1 MDERMES
8 DGVIPVRPSLACA
21 LVALAAIWLA
31 ACPLAVCQGAPPG
44 PIHTDPNAPPEQIP
58 ERPKNTIRVQANEV
72 VAPVTVTDKNGEMI
86 LNLKQRDFHVFEDGV
101 EQPVEHFGLGG
112 QPLSIVLVV
121 ETSKR
126 VEPLKPAVQKSGII
140 FAQPVIGQ
148 TAEAAIVEYDD
159 SVRVLERFTTD
170 PESLQGTINH
180 LETGGAGARL
190 YDAMQRGISLLE
202 ERPEGQRRIL
212 LVVGES
218 TDTGSESTLGQVL
231 RRAQIANVTIYSV
244 GLSTTAAMWKS
255 KPEDRPAQ
263 LPPLP
268 TGDQRQDEVNREMQN
283 GGANLMDMALWLLQ
297 TGKNAIGA
305 NSLAV
310 ASQSTGGLHIGT
322 MKDRA
327 IQNAMDAIGG
337 ELHAQYTIG
346 YTPSPDQRGGY
357 HEIKVTVDKAGV
369 NVRTRPGYYLADAG
383 S

>member
-1 MDERMES
+1 MHRL
-8 DGVIPVRPSLACA
+8 LACA
-21 LVALAAIWLA
+21 SVALAAVWLA
-31 ACPLAVCQGAPPG
+31 VSPAAMCQGAPAG
-44 PIHTDPNAPPEQIP
+44 PIRTDPNVPPEQIP

-86 LNLKQRDFHVFEDGV
+86 LNLKQQDFHVFEDGI

-121 ETSKR
+121 ETSLR
-126 VEPLKPAVQKSGII
+126 IAPLMPAVQKSGII

-148 TAEAAIVEYDD
+148 TAEAAIIEYDD

-180 LETGGAGARL
+180 LETGGSGARL

-218 TDTGSESTLGQVL
+218 QDTGSQSTLGEVL
-231 RRAQIANVTIYSV
+231 RRAQITNVTIYSV
-244 GLSTTAAMWKS
+244 GLSATAAMWKS
-255 KPEDRPAQ
+255 KPADRPAQ

-268 TGDQRQDEVNREMQN
+268 TGDARQDEANREMQN
-283 GGANLMDMALWLLQ
+283 GGANLMDLAVWLLE
-297 TGKNAIGA
+297 TGKNAIGP

-310 ASQSTGGLHIGT
+310 ASQSTGGLHIAT

-346 YTPSPDQRGGY
+346 YTPSGDKAGGY
-357 HEIKVTVDKAGV
+357 HQIKVTVDKAGV
-369 NVRTRPGYYLADAG
+369 DVRTRPGYYLAEPG